1 MMSTLEEGIDN
12 LTTVHYKDLLELI
25 AQTLGKNERLISV
38 HSSSI
43 VFDIDRIAQDVA
55 TQIAASNKY
64 PFANRDGT
72 TYASIHLPDIAKKE
86 AFSDQVELVVHEIQK
101 SLQAKLGSRSIGEY
115 ATSLLKPISD
125 FSGEAAGLRWTT
137 LPIGK
142 SNHH

>member
-125 FSGEAAGLRWTT
+125 FSGEAAGLHYP
-137 LPIGK
+137 LGK
-142 SNHH
+142 AAT